1 MSATLKS
8 AIPPGGILAQHAAKD
23 FEDYVVGRSVEQRVV
38 IAVLEAQGVTADT
51 QQTTGRVNK
60 TKYGAVHL
68 VEIRDPHEAD
78 QLRHRITQL
87 RADQGFAAKQ
97 PGLFDMSESEQVES
111 LKDLIKDWAS
121 EQDRP
126 MTEIDTLFV
135 DYFGGADNANAE
147 TVQACR
153 SALQLKEFAYHVGA
167 INDEPPADPDEPE
180 PEPDDE
186 DTREDAE
193 SSAPSVPFQDVKA

>member
-8 AIPPGGILAQHAAKD
+8 AIPAGGILAQHAAQD
-23 FEDYVVGRSVEQRVV
+23 FEDYVVGRSVKQRIV

-51 QQTTGRVNK
+51 QQTSGRVNK

-87 RADQGFAAKQ
+87 RADQGFAMKQ
-97 PGLFDMSESEQVES
+97 PALFDMTEAEQVES

-121 EQDRP
+121 
-126 MTEIDTLFV
+126 TEDTPIADV
-135 DYFGGADNANAE
+135 DARWVEYFGGPENSASL
-147 TVQACR
+147 TVQASR
-153 SALQLKEFAYHVGA
+153 SVTQLKEFALVVGA
-167 INDEPPADPDEPE
+167 ITDGPTEPE
-180 PEPDDE
+180 EEIGDE
-186 DTREDAE
+186 DEGGEASDETAG
-193 SSAPSVPFQDVKA
+193 APSVPFQDGPS